1 MTARARLGAHGGAH
15 GLLMHMSL
23 AARRLDA
30 AFAFRVFQAATEE
43 NMYGVNKLDLD
54 TSASATCLAGRLPS
68 AYGSRCGVGECL
80 SAQIG
85 ALRPALGALSGKDR
99 LWEAWTSLPAS
110 ATSPLFP

>member
-1 MTARARLGAHGGAH
+1 
-15 GLLMHMSL
+15 MHMSL

-30 AFAFRVFQAATEE
+30 AFAFRVFQVATEE

-54 TSASATCLAGRLPS
+54 TSASATCLAGCLPS
-68 AYGSRCGVGECL
+68 AYGSRCGMGERL

-85 ALRPALGALSGKDR
+85 ALRPALGALTGKDR
-99 LWEAWTSLPAS
+99 LWEGWASLPAS